1 MAQAISN
8 SAGLTSARAESVSS
22 PGYQAF
28 QILRTG
34 FTVAPIV
41 AGLDKFAHLLVDWTQ
56 YLAPAVAA
64 RLPLAPATFMQAVG
78 VIEIIAGLL
87 VAARPEIGGYVV
99 AFWLW
104 GIIVNLLLIPGYY
117 DIALRDLGL
126 ALGALALGRL
136 SAEFDHER
144 GRRRTQR

>member
-1 MAQAISN
+1 MATHTGELDVYTSSLDRRPGGLREAQQAY
-8 SAGLTSARAESVSS
+8 GLLYV
-22 PGYQAF
+22 AF
-28 QILRTG
+28 II
-34 FTVAPIV
+34 APIV

-78 VIEIIAGLL
+78 VIEVIAGLL
-87 VAARPEIGGYVV
+87 VAARPAIGGYVV

-117 DIALRDLGL
+117 DVALRDFGL
-126 ALGALALGRL
+126 SLAALALARLAVAFGR
-136 SAEFDHER
+136 D
-144 GRRRTQR
+144 